1 MTSWW
6 YTYWDNCNSKC
17 RSVCPEVIFV
27 HFPLSSGNPSSFF
40 CFCFPWLPHFCLL
53 SLSPSF
59 LFSVPFPYF
68 VLFLRF
74 WNSFNFICFFL
85 LLALPFRFYFFFFLH
100 GHLHPPLFPL
110 NILHCLS
117 HSRPLHS
124 LLRLSPVLSSPFLMS
139 LMVCTIFVEFDLN
152 PHTPITRL
160 TINLEVSP
168 CWPFAPTPCHHW
180 HSYRLH
186 VFLLHQICK
195 FCWRERKRIRG
206 SYWCGGRTQS
216 RCTGSGKAWERREY
230 QWMSEITEA
239 AKELNQRREGRRR
252 AWSGIY
258 TSATCREILSGE
270 VSTVSYCLA
279 AGRKMEEALSQ

>member
-53 SLSPSF
+53 SLSSSF

-100 GHLHPPLFPL
+100 GHLHPPFFLLTFFTVCPTL
-110 NILHCLS
+110 VPSTPFSVS
-117 HSRPLHS
+117 HPSCHP
-124 LLRLSPVLSSPFLMS
+124 LSSCHWWFVLYLWS
-139 LMVCTIFVEFDLN
+139 LT
-152 PHTPITRL
+152 
-160 TINLEVSP
+160 S
-168 CWPFAPTPCHHW
+168 
-180 HSYRLH
+180 
-186 VFLLHQICK
+186 
-195 FCWRERKRIRG
+195 IR
-206 SYWCGGRTQS
+206 TLQ
-216 RCTGSGKAWERREY
+216 
-230 QWMSEITEA
+230 
-239 AKELNQRREGRRR
+239 LPD
-252 AWSGIY
+252 
-258 TSATCREILSGE
+258 
-270 VSTVSYCLA
+270 
-279 AGRKMEEALSQ
+279 